1 MLTDLMQVQI
11 GTESTWGTPVT
22 PTAKLARVRKKPDV
36 IQANVAAEVAED
48 QMASLGPSGEAV
60 LLAHS
65 GAFALDQAG
74 LYEDINYWLESIVGA
89 VTPSGVGPYT
99 RAGVAPLAAVPTSP
113 KKYTV
118 YHGDATEGLRL
129 QGGIVNSLTIKGES
143 KGRVE
148 TSVAGLG
155 ESVDAGTP
163 AALSD
168 RTVTPILGAHGAV
181 YVDAW
186 GATIGTT
193 AIASSAYAFELAIGA
208 PRELKTYLGSV
219 IPTDWNEN
227 KLTGV
232 LKLTLEW
239 NATTSAYFTG
249 ILSTSAIWQRQV
261 RLKFDNT
268 ANYQLQMDFAGTA
281 LEAPRWASRNGVT
294 TFDVTLTATYNST
307 LANWFKYQTKNQ
319 LSTLP

>member
-1 MLTDLMQVQI
+1 MLTDLLQVQI
-11 GTESTWGTPVT
+11 GTEVTWGTPVT
-22 PTAKLARVRKKPDV
+22 PTAKLARVKKKPDV
-36 IQANVAAEVAED
+36 IQANMKAEVAED
-48 QMASLGPSGEAV
+48 QLASLGPSSEAV
-60 LLAHS
+60 LLSHS

-74 LYEDINYWLESIVGA
+74 LYEDINYWLESIVGT
-89 VTPSGVGPYT
+89 VTPSGAGPYT

-113 KKYTV
+113 KKFTV

-129 QGGIVNSLTIKGES
+129 QGGLVTALKIKGES
-143 KGRVE
+143 RGRVE
-148 TSVAGLG
+148 TSVNGIG

-181 YVDAW
+181 YVDTWAGTM
-186 GATIGTT
+186 GAT
-193 AIASSAYAFELAIGA
+193 AVAASAYAFELSLGA
-208 PRELKTYLGSV
+208 PRELKTYLGSI

-239 NATTSAYFTG
+239 NATTSPYMTG
-249 ILSTSAIWQRQV
+249 ILSTSAVWQRQV

-268 ANYQLQMDFAGTA
+268 ATYQLQLDFAGTA
-281 LEAPRWASRNGVT
+281 LEAPRWSNRNGIV
-294 TFDVTLTATYNST
+294 TFDVTLAATYHST
-307 LANWFKYQTKNQ
+307 FANWFKYQTKNS
-319 LSTLP
+319 LATLP